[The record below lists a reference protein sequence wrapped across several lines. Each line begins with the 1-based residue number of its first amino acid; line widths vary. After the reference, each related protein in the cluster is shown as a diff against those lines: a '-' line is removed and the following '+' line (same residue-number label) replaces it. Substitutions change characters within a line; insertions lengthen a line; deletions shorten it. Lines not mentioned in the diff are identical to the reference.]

1 MREKRG
7 ALSGEERL
15 IDRLFRPIAKHP
27 GAFGLMDDAAA
38 ITPPAGHDL
47 VLTVD
52 AIVSGV
58 HFFPDDP
65 AEAVAKKA
73 LRVNLSD
80 LAAKGA
86 APIGALLSLSMPENT
101 SDAWLE
107 SFANGLGED
116 CDSFA
121 CPLLGGDMTRTPGA
135 LTISITALG
144 SVPLGRMVRRK
155 GARAGDVIVAS
166 GTIGDAA
173 LGLRMRRSPDDP
185 ALAQLD
191 GAAKEHLRD
200 RYLLPRPRL
209 GLAAALRDHA
219 SAAMDV
225 SDGLAGDMAKLAA
238 ASGVHASIDAA
249 LVPLSAGARAALGGD
264 EGLIEPILTGG
275 DDYEIVAAVPAD
287 RLEAFRAA
295 AVKVRIEVTTIGRI
309 EAGNGIEVIGPNGQ
323 ALDLKHASFSH
334 F

>member
-1 MREKRG
+1 MAAKRG
-7 ALSGEERL
+7 AQSGEEGL

-27 GAFGLMDDAAA
+27 GALGLVDDAAV

-65 AEAVAKKA
+65 ADSVAKKA

-86 APIGALLSLSMPENT
+86 VPLGALLSLSMPENT
-101 SDAWLE
+101 GDDWLG
-107 SFANGLGED
+107 SFAAGLGAD
-116 CDSFA
+116 CDSFR

-144 SVPLGRMVRRK
+144 SVPSGRMVQRK
-155 GARAGDVIVAS
+155 GARAGDAIVVS

-173 LGLRMRRSPDDP
+173 LGLRMRRAPDDP
-185 ALAQLD
+185 SLVQLE
-191 GAAKEHLRD
+191 GMAREHLRE

-209 GLAAALRDHA
+209 ALAAALRDHA

-225 SDGLAGDMAKLAA
+225 SDGLAGDLAKLAA

-249 LVPLSAGARAALGGD
+249 RVPLSPAARAVVGED
-264 EGLIEPILTGG
+264 EALIETVLTGG
-275 DDYEIVAAVPAD
+275 DDYEIVAAVPM
-287 RLEAFRAA
+287 RELEAFRAA
-295 AVKVRIEVTTIGRI
+295 ASAARVEVTTIGRI
-309 EAGNGIEVIGPNGQ
+309 EPGDGMTVIGPNGQ
-323 ALDLKHASFSH
+323 ALDLKRPSFSH